1 MFIGKILHCV
11 KINEWLEMF
20 CRGWLTGLISVSSTS
35 CITSA
40 WLLLAE
46 VTVMEEVMRDINLL
60 CPTFLRTQNLAA
72 VPLFHL
78 IWVTPCIPS
87 YSGGWRKMYR
97 ALWNYSWDHPHSCG
111 EMMMQVI
118 MGRFPH
124 SSLLLCVWVL
134 SAGKAKNDYLLDL
147 ILLHH
152 PLEQQSSPLPA
163 AHEQVCFK
171 MSILEVHGA
180 NTLD

>member
-1 MFIGKILHCV
+1 
-11 KINEWLEMF
+11 MF
-20 CRGWLTGLISVSSTS
+20 CRGWLTGLIGVSSTS

-46 VTVMEEVMRDINLL
+46 VTVMEEIMREINLL
-60 CPTFLRTQNLAA
+60 CPTFLQTQNLSA

-78 IWVTPCIPS
+78 IWVTPCTPS
-87 YSGGWRKMYR
+87 YSGGQRKMYR
-97 ALWNYSWDHPHSCG
+97 ALWNYSWDQTHCCG
-111 EMMMQVI
+111 ETMGKVI
-118 MGRFPH
+118 MGRLPH
-124 SSLLLCVWVL
+124 SSLLCVWVL
-134 SAGKAKNDYLLDL
+134 SVEKAKNDNLLDL

-163 AHEQVCFK
+163 AYEQVRFK

-180 NTLD
+180 NTPD